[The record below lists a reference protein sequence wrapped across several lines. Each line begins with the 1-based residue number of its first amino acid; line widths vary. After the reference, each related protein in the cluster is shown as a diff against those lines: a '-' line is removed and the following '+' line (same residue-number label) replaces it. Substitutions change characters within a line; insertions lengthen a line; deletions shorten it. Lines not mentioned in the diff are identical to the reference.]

1 VPGTRAG
8 PAGDGLPAGRGTV
21 MRYELF
27 VGLRYLRAKRRE
39 GFISLITLI
48 STLGLIIGV
57 MTLNIVLAVF
67 TGFEEDLRDR
77 IVGFNPEIVIFSFVG
92 NIHDYPDVVE
102 RVEQVPG
109 VQAAA
114 PFVYGQV
121 MLSAGERVVGVAV
134 RAVGADSERVVSLR
148 RLLRV
153 GTIEALA
160 QGGEVKGGHLPAL
173 ILGKDAAEKLHV
185 GVGDAVNVM
194 STVATPSGSGL
205 TPRVRRFVVVGL
217 FDSGMAEYDSSLA
230 YMDLAVAQQF
240 FGMEG
245 AVSGIEA
252 RTGVPSDAKATAV
265 RVREALGVPY
275 RVRDW
280 MDINYNLFATL
291 RVGKMVYFIVLLLI
305 VLVAA
310 FNIVSMLIMVVM
322 EKRKDIAVL
331 KSMGATRGGVG
342 RIFVFKGL
350 IIAGLGIA
358 VGNAGAYLACL
369 LLQRYRFVELPRD
382 VYSIDT
388 LQVRIYPEYFFA
400 VSAAA
405 LLLCLLASLYPARQA
420 ARLTPV
426 DVIRYE

>member
-1 VPGTRAG
+1 
-8 PAGDGLPAGRGTV
+8 

-77 IVGFNPEIVIFSFVG
+77 IVGFNPQIVVFSFAG
-92 NIHDYPDVVE
+92 NIRDYAATVQQ
-102 RVEQVPG
+102 VEQVRG

-121 MLSAGERVVGVAV
+121 MLSAREQVVGVAV
-134 RAVGADSERVVSLR
+134 RAVGPDSERVVSLG
-148 RLLRV
+148 RLLRA
-153 GTIEALA
+153 GTIEALER
-160 QGGEVKGGHLPAL
+160 GGEGASGHLPAL
-173 ILGKDAAEKLHV
+173 ILGKDAAEKLDV

-194 STVATPSGSGL
+194 STVAAPSAGGL

-217 FDSGMAEYDSSLA
+217 FDSGMAEYDASLA
-230 YMDLAVAQQF
+230 YMDLAAAQEF
-240 FGMEG
+240 FGLEG

-252 RTGVPSDAKATAV
+252 RTDDPSDARAVAV
-265 RVREALGVPY
+265 RVREALGLPY

-280 MDINYNLFATL
+280 MEINHNLFATL

-305 VLVAA
+305 VLVAT

-331 KSMGATRGGVG
+331 KSMGATRAGVG
-342 RIFVFKGL
+342 RIFVYKGL
-350 IIAGLGIA
+350 IIGALGTA
-358 VGNAGAYLACL
+358 LGSTGAYLACL

-388 LQVRIYPEYFFA
+388 LQVRIYPEYFLA
-400 VSAAA
+400 VSGAA
-405 LLLCLLASLYPARQA
+405 LLLCLLATLYPARQA

>member
-1 VPGTRAG
+1 
-8 PAGDGLPAGRGTV
+8 

-27 VGLRYLRAKRRE
+27 IGLRYLRAKRRE

-48 STLGLIIGV
+48 SMIGLIIGV
-57 MTLNIVLAVF
+57 MTLDIVLAVF

-77 IVGFNPEIVIFSFVG
+77 IVGFNPQIVVFSIAG
-92 NIHDYPDVVE
+92 NIHDYPAAVQ
-102 RVEQVPG
+102 RVEQVRG

-121 MLSAGERVVGVAV
+121 MLSAREQVVGVAV
-134 RAVGADSERVVSLR
+134 RAIGPDSERVVGLR
-148 RLLRV
+148 RLLRA

-160 QGGEVKGGHLPAL
+160 SGGEVAGGHLPAW
-173 ILGKDAAEKLHV
+173 ILGQGAAEKLQV
-185 GVGDAVNVM
+185 GVGDPVTVM
-194 STVATPSGSGL
+194 STVAAPSAGGL

-217 FDSGMAEYDSSLA
+217 FDSGMAEYDASLS
-230 YMDLAVAQQF
+230 YMDLATAQEF
-240 FGMEG
+240 FGIEG
-245 AVSGIEA
+245 AVTGIEA
-252 RTGVPSDAKATAV
+252 RTDDPYDAGAIAV
-265 RVREALGVPY
+265 RVREALGLPY

-280 MDINYNLFATL
+280 MEINHSLFATL
-291 RVGKMVYFIVLLLI
+291 RVGKVVYFIVLLLI

-331 KSMGATRGGVG
+331 KSMGATRGGVR
-342 RIFVFKGL
+342 RIFVYKGL
-350 IIAGLGIA
+350 IIGALGTA
-358 VGNAGAYLACL
+358 VGSVGAYLACL
-369 LLQRYRFVELPRD
+369 LLERYRFVELPRD

-388 LQVRIYPEYFFA
+388 LQVRIYPEYFLA
-400 VSAAA
+400 VGVAA
-405 LLLCLLASLYPARQA
+405 LLLCLLATLYPARQA